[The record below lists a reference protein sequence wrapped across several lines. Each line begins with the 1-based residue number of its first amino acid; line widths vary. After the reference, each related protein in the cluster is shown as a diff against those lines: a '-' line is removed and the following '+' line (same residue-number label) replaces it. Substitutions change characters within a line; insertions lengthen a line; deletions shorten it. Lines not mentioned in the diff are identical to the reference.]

1 MQEQREDPQKENAV
15 SGNDADDA
23 DELACKPKATS
34 ASLPLTAFSF

>member
-34 ASLPLTAFSF
+34 